1 VRLTVVVPSLLTP
14 PARLQVGP
22 PPAEPGVPELSDSV
36 SVSDIDYVG
45 TAGNGTGE
53 KEDRSLA
60 PLTASSA
67 YAAVVHSQ
75 RLPNGGPF
83 AWWQRAAIEH
93 GNAHEAVALRVY
105 ARMAHGRLLHLRS
118 WYRFRRNV
126 GGTPDGVT
134 DRGVAVEVKCPYYRG
149 VHPGYI
155 PLRYWWQVQCQ
166 LEATGLNEADYMEYD
181 TKTGATNL
189 VRIHRSAKAG
199 AMLQHAGSIA
209 RVERC
214 L

>member
-1 VRLTVVVPSLLTP
+1 MRLTVVSPALLTP
-14 PARLQVGP
+14 PPWSQVGGP
-22 PPAEPGVPELSDSV
+22 PSEPGVPESSV
-36 SVSDIDYVG
+36 SVSDIG
-45 TAGNGTGE
+45 CAGEAGNGTGE

-60 PLTASSA
+60 PLTASGA
-67 YAAVVHSQ
+67 YAAVVHGQ
-75 RLPNGGPF
+75 RLPNGGSF
-83 AWWQRAAIEH
+83 EWWQRLAVEH
-93 GNAHEAVALRVY
+93 GSRHEPAALRVY
-105 ARMAHGRLLHLRS
+105 NRLAHGRLRHLRS

-166 LEATGLNEADYMEYD
+166 LEATGLDEADYMEYD

-189 VRIHRSAKAG
+189 VRIHRSSKAG
-199 AMLQHAGSIA
+199 AILQHAGSIA

>member
-1 VRLTVVVPSLLTP
+1 
-14 PARLQVGP
+14 
-22 PPAEPGVPELSDSV
+22 
-36 SVSDIDYVG
+36 VSDIDAP
-45 TAGNGTGE
+45 AGNGTGE
-53 KEDRSLA
+53 KVDRNLA
-60 PLTASSA
+60 PLTASGA
-67 YAAVVHSQ
+67 YAAVVHGQ
-75 RLPNGGPF
+75 RLPNGGERF
-83 AWWQRAAIEH
+83 EWWQRAAIEH

-105 ARMAHGRLLHLRS
+105 SHLAHARLLRLRS

-126 GGTPDGVT
+126 GGTPDGIT
-134 DRGVAVEVKCPYYRG
+134 DRGVAVEVKCPCYRG
-149 VHPGYI
+149 IHPGYI

-166 LEATGLNEADYMEYD
+166 LEATGLSEADYMEYN

-199 AMLQHAGSIA
+199 AMLQEAGSIA